1 MKNDYPEAN
10 ARLAEV
16 AKSWAE
22 GEVSH
27 EAWRKERRSII
38 TALLTNRRDWLSS
51 ESRTLPPKR
60 SKLINATLP
69 SIKVQ
74 PPLVVGSG
82 GQVTGL
88 LFTEEITVSND
99 DVLLLAL
106 LLLVMIMTAILLL
119 YVM

>member
-16 AKSWAE
+16 AKNWAD

-38 TALLTNRRDWLSS
+38 ASILTNRRDWLSG
-51 ESRTLPPKR
+51 ENKTLPPKR

-69 SIKVQ
+69 TIKIPQHLLAGADAQVSV
-74 PPLVVGSG
+74 LLSHDMDVVAD
-82 GQVTGL
+82 
-88 LFTEEITVSND
+88 D
-99 DVLLLAL
+99 DVVLLAL
-106 LLLVMIMTAILLL
+106 LLLVMMLTSVLLL

>member
-16 AKSWAE
+16 AKNWAD

-27 EAWRKERRSII
+27 EMWRKERRSII
-38 TALLTNRRDWLSS
+38 SSLLTSRRDWLAG
-51 ESRTLPPKR
+51 ENKTTPPNKR

-69 SIKVQ
+69 SVKIPQ
-74 PPLVVGSG
+74 HLLASADA
-82 GQVTGL
+82 QVSVLMSRDGD
-88 LFTEEITVSND
+88 VD
-99 DVLLLAL
+99 GDVLLLAV
-106 LLLVMIMTAILLL
+106 LLLVMILTAILLL